1 MMPLTYANTRKLAL
15 GALSVAMASLLSACI
30 SVFPEAEPAR
40 LYRFGDTSPPAGATP
55 VATTPFNVF
64 LGQTEFN
71 RASAGDR
78 LLTVTGTQVAYIK
91 GARWVTSAADLFNA
105 AVQQVF
111 SAERSA
117 ARLVDSRDLTRS
129 DYVLA
134 LQVQTFEIRYRDG
147 PESTPQIEVTVLAS
161 LTDTRDRGVA
171 QRIFRST
178 VDASD
183 NRVGPIVESF
193 DAAVTAVLADL
204 WLWVNARGHAADEAG

>member
-1 MMPLTYANTRKLAL
+1 MIPLTYIHPRKLVL
-15 GALSVAMASLLSACI
+15 GALSVTMVSLLSACI
-30 SVFPEAEPAR
+30 SVFPESEPAR
-40 LYRFGDTSPPAGATP
+40 LYRFGDTSPAAATP
-55 VATTPFNVF
+55 VATTPFDVF
-64 LGQTEFN
+64 LGRTEFN

-105 AVQQVF
+105 AVQKTF

-117 ARLVDSRDLTRS
+117 ARLVDSGDLARA
-129 DYVLA
+129 DYILA
-134 LQVQTFEIRYRDG
+134 LQVQTFEVQYRDG
-147 PESTPQIEVTVLAS
+147 PDSTPRIEVTVLAS

-171 QRIFRST
+171 QRTFRAA

-193 DAAVTAVLADL
+193 DEAVSAVLDDL
-204 WLWVNARGHAADEAG
+204 RVWVNTQGRGSDQAG